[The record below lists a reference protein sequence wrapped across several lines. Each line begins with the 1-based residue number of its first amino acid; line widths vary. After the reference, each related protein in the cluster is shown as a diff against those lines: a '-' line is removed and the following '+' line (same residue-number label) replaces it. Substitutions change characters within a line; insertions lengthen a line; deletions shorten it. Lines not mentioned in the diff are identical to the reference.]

1 MATVPFG
8 NNPEKVE
15 GYRAFWELADVKR
28 PLVGFSLKSWFPLME
43 FEASAK
49 WQEYDYLT
57 PEMIEPEAFVED
69 QERLLR
75 EGEQIDD
82 DIFRGASP
90 SQAVPWLCAMLGS
103 PLRILPE
110 SILGEDM
117 DLEWDEIEEL
127 ELDKENPWFK
137 KYIEFT
143 KVLVESSAG
152 RYPVSHGTLVG
163 PSDLAGVV
171 RGRNRNIFDMYD
183 EPEKS
188 SDLLWK
194 TARIFVEVLEEQRRH
209 IPTYHG
215 GYFDAQYQLWTPG
228 PTIRMQEDASGL
240 FSPELYRRFL
250 QPVDRWLAS
259 QYSHNFIHLHSTSMH
274 ILDCFLE
281 IEELRCFQVNNDVSG
296 PPIAK
301 MVPYFQAIQRAKRPL
316 LIRGSFTPDELRLL
330 MDSLSPRGLY
340 LYIMVESMEEIE
352 QLRPIVGM

>member
-1 MATVPFG
+1 MATAPFG
-8 NNPEKVE
+8 NNPEKVKNYE
-15 GYRAFWELADVKR
+15 AFWELADVKR

-49 WQEYDYLT
+49 WQDYDYLT
-57 PEMIEPEAFVED
+57 PEMIEPEAFVDD

-75 EGEQIDD
+75 EGEEIDD

-117 DLEWDEIEEL
+117 DLEWDEIEDL
-127 ELDKENPWFK
+127 ELDKDNPWLQ

-163 PSDLAGVV
+163 PSDLAGVL

-183 EPEKS
+183 EPEKTS
-188 SDLLWK
+188 ELLWK
-194 TARIFVEVLEEQRRH
+194 TARIFRDVLEEQRKH
-209 IPTYHG
+209 MPTFLG
-215 GYFDAQYQLWTPG
+215 GYFDAQYQLWCPG

-281 IEELRCFQVNNDVSG
+281 IEELRCFEVNNDVSG
-296 PPIAK
+296 PPIET
-301 MVPYFQAIQRAKRPL
+301 MVPYFQAIQGAKRPL